1 VLHLRLDGHQPQPS
15 SASRQHTLRFWR
27 KGDISTWQD
36 RAPLSVGANP
46 NARSEQVTFVI
57 ADMVYPY
64 NAMMGRGSIN
74 KIEAAIHGLNLC
86 MKILGPLDTVT
97 IYGDQQTTHNIE
109 RDFVPGQ
116 CNVHSLI
123 SEDEGPAIPRPKK
136 VAPTKAQIQSTD
148 QAKKKSL

>member
-1 VLHLRLDGHQPQPS
+1 
-15 SASRQHTLRFWR
+15 
-27 KGDISTWQD
+27 
-36 RAPLSVGANP
+36 
-46 NARSEQVTFVI
+46 
-57 ADMVYPY
+57 MVYPY
-64 NAMMGRGSIN
+64 NVMMGRGSIN

-97 IYGDQQTTHNIE
+97 IYGDQQTTRNIK